1 MKSGEKILAGLRIGL
16 GFIFLWAFF
25 DKLLG
30 LGFATVKESAIIN
43 GASPTAG
50 FLEFGTSGP
59 LSGIFKL
66 MAGSLTVDI
75 LFMTGL
81 FFIGLFLILGIMKK
95 ATTHAGVTLMILM
108 WLATLFPVNNPIIDD
123 HIIYALILLYL
134 GTQKWTFSLEK
145 KWLKLK
151 YVKKRSYLQ

>member
-1 MKSGEKILAGLRIGL
+1 MKRGRGILASIRIGL
-16 GFIFLWAFF
+16 GLIFLWAFF

-30 LGFATVKESAIIN
+30 LGFSTLKEAAVIN
-43 GASPTAG
+43 GGSPTSG

-59 LSGIFKL
+59 LSGIFKA
-66 MAGSLTVDI
+66 MAGNVTVDI
-75 LFMTGL
+75 LFMAGL

-108 WLATLFPVNNPIIDD
+108 WLATLLPEHHPFMDE
-123 HIIYALILLYL
+123 HIIYALVLIYL

-151 YVKKRSYLQ
+151 CVKKRSCLQ